1 MMSYAEIVAM
11 IMRKEP
17 LQAVLDAMAELLQ
30 AAVIFVNGEID
41 ILAAS
46 GSIPPRDPDWVQALR
61 DGHCSDEMFNRIY
74 SSHQVNLKTRPRS
87 SGLNGEFSYSPDNVT
102 LKYCLELPYRA
113 PFCKISVLALPLE
126 NRFERNKQDLLLS
139 FASLVKNTYLRA
151 EELPLAYSCRGARSI
166 LLELLNH
173 REYSDSLES
182 VAREAGAHTPASFE
196 HIQVLVFFPEFR
208 EIVDVLLYA
217 IADNISAALGNDY
230 ATVYNN
236 SVVTIFQ
243 PRAMTQACIKQLDIL
258 ARRSNAR
265 IGISWEFS
273 GKEQVY
279 RHYMQATYSI
289 KMAEKLRIP
298 ERIVTYDDMYVYAM
312 IEQCRKR
319 EYWANIEHPILTG
332 LRDYDGEHASCLY
345 DTLYCLLKCGLNA
358 ALATKKLGIHKSTL
372 YHRLEVLKKLIPGL
386 MDKSAE
392 WQASLM
398 LAFDLARLRQA

>member
-1 MMSYAEIVAM
+1 MNYTAIVAM
-11 IMRKEP
+11 VMRKEH

-30 AAVIFVNGEID
+30 AAIIFIDNEIN

-46 GSIPPRDPDWVQALR
+46 RTIPPRDPDWAQALR
-61 DGHCSDEMFNRIY
+61 DGHCSDEMLERIY
-74 SSHQVNLKTRPRS
+74 SSHQINLKTRPRS
-87 SGLNGEFSYSPDNVT
+87 SGINGEFSYSPDNVT
-102 LKYCLELPYRA
+102 LKYCLDLPCPA
-113 PFCKISVLALPLE
+113 PFCSVAVLALPLE
-126 NRFERNKQDLLLS
+126 NRFDRQQQDLLLS
-139 FASLVKNTYLRA
+139 FSSLVKNTYLRA
-151 EELPLAYSCRGARSI
+151 EELPLAYSYRGARSI

-173 REYSDSLES
+173 REYGDYLEG
-182 VAREAGAHTPASFE
+182 ETGKTGAQDTASFD
-196 HIQVLVFFPEFR
+196 HIQMLVFFPEFR
-208 EIVDVLLYA
+208 EIVDLLLYT
-217 IADNISAALGNDY
+217 IADNISAVLGNDY

-243 PRAMTQACIKQLDIL
+243 PQAMTQVCIKQLDML

-279 RHYMQATYSI
+279 QHYMQATYSI

-312 IEQCRKR
+312 TEQCRKR
-319 EYWANIEHPILTG
+319 EYWTNIEHPILTG
-332 LRDYDGEHASCLY
+332 LRDYDAEHASCLY

-358 ALATKKLGIHKSTL
+358 SLAAKKLGIHKSTL